1 MMQKNVTK
9 MIYTA
14 LLTAISIIIP
24 LYFGFLRVYIPP
36 FSATIASHVPLFIA
50 MLISPGVAVAVGI
63 GSAIGFSLTAT
74 PFVITARAAMH
85 TFVGGV
91 GGYLVKKKVP
101 FKYVILITAP
111 IHALLEA
118 LVVIPFGFSFT
129 NALIVVGIGTVV
141 HHLVDGT
148 ISYALAKVLA
158 KNVNLNFDNERKNLA

>member
-1 MMQKNVTK
+1 MQRNVTK
-9 MIYTA
+9 MIYAA

-50 MLISPGVAVAVGI
+50 MLISPGVAVTVGI
-63 GSAIGFSLTAT
+63 GSALGFS
-74 PFVITARAAMH
+74 FVSPVIAARAAMH
-85 TFVGGV
+85 TVVGGV

-118 LVVIPFGFSFT
+118 LIVIPFGFSFT
-129 NALIVVGIGTVV
+129 NALIVVGIGTVI

-148 ISYALAKVLA
+148 ISYALVKVLA
-158 KNVNLNFDNERKNLA
+158 KNVNLNFDNESNNLA

>member
-1 MMQKNVTK
+1 MMQRNVTK
-9 MIYTA
+9 MIYAA

-24 LYFGFLRVYIPP
+24 LYFGFLRVLIPP

-63 GSAIGFSLTAT
+63 GSAVGFSITAS
-74 PFVITARAAMH
+74 PVIAARAAMH
-85 TFVGGV
+85 TVVGGV

-118 LVVIPFGFSFT
+118 LIVIPFGFSFT
-129 NALIVVGIGTVV
+129 NALIVVGIGTFV
-141 HHLVDGT
+141 HHFVDGT
-148 ISYALAKVLA
+148 ISFGLIKALS
-158 KNVNLNFDNERKNLA
+158 KNVNLNFDKETKKVA